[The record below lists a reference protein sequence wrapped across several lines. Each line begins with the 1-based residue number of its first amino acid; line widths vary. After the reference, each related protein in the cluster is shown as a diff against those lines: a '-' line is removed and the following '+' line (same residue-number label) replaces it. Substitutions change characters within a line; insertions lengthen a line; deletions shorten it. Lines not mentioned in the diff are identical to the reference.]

1 MLACSSVVENCQF
14 KLAKVLWVGK
24 HIDCDNLPT
33 SNREAEDDTQSPAR
47 SPHKSNGPVYERQFC
62 CPGSPREL
70 PGHGQ
75 RTANL
80 LQSAHMHGCLI
91 GSKHSIWVEHRKK
104 GVEVTTARGSE
115 EGVDY
120 FSLAGE
126 IDVGISGRSL
136 HPPTCAARKLPCRG
150 RGAPHDGCNLVERY
164 GEEVVQH
171 ERETLG
177 GIQGVEY
184 HEQCETDRVGQQ
196 SFVFGIDSLLAAH
209 DWV

>member
-1 MLACSSVVENCQF
+1 MLARSSVVENCQV
-14 KLAKVLWVGK
+14 KLEKALRIGE
-24 HIDCDNLPT
+24 HIDCDDLLAYGC
-33 SNREAEDDTQSPAR
+33 EVEDDARLSAR
-47 SPHKSNGPVYERQFC
+47 SPHKSNRPVYERQFC
-62 CPGSPREL
+62 CPGTPREL
-70 PGHGQ
+70 TGHGQ

-80 LQSAHMHGCLI
+80 LQSAHMHGCVI
-91 GSKHSIWVEHRKK
+91 GSKHRIWVEHRKK

-120 FSLAGE
+120 FSLACE
-126 IDVGISGRSL
+126 IDVGICGRSL

-184 HEQCETDRVGQQ
+184 
-196 SFVFGIDSLLAAH
+196 
-209 DWV
+209 